1 MGSSYDDE
9 IRVALTAN
17 ATQLE
22 EGVAE
27 AKASISGMQQSVAQ
41 EAAAFNTAVQS
52 KVDAMVRLNAA
63 FAGNVATTAG
73 MAEAELALDQAMA
86 AGAISAT
93 EYAAYVAQLDAAEA
107 GMTATT
113 TAATAAL
120 GEQAAAMTL
129 NAGVARELGV
139 MIGEVVRGNYTRL
152 EGSAV
157 TLANRTNFL
166 STALN
171 ALMSPL
177 GMVTLAA
184 AAVGYEIFE
193 ASQQFEHM
201 EGTVLA
207 TGGAAGFTS
216 GQLVGM
222 AQSIGE
228 STGSISEAMEA
239 MQKLAESGR
248 FAGHDLE
255 LVGQAAADMAA
266 LTGQSVQSAVSQ
278 LVRLQEDPVKAVA
291 KLNDQ
296 FHFLTLAQ
304 FQEIEAAQAAGDSQK
319 AASIA
324 YEAIADK
331 MQGRTDELN
340 SHVNILIRSWRE
352 LRQVWA
358 ESMLEMDHA
367 LGGGDDAYG
376 LNEAKRLLDLL
387 KKQEEQAKEMG
398 SSALPG
404 IRLQIEA
411 QQKVVDQLTAKF
423 AATAKAAQQVGQAA
437 QESARQIDEMASKS
451 KGGGSAARDLESDL
465 RRQEAEQKI
474 SYDKR
479 EAFEAQYWQN
489 VLDSSK
495 EGSQEY
501 IAAWQHVQ
509 ADQQRLDREQ
519 EESWSRAQRQRAE
532 AARQATREVMQTF
545 ELERAEAQ
553 QGSLQRIS
561 IDAAMMERIA
571 QMEGENS
578 ADFKRALTQRL
589 ADTKAY
595 VDQAISEHKRE
606 QAEAEAAYKEQN
618 ASAIQAVN
626 GLYNERSKDA
636 EAQYRL
642 GQITSDQEIA
652 LLRQYADQQ
661 YQIDR
666 GILEHYRDL
675 MADKPRIVEEI
686 NKQITALDT
695 QHNQQISAIN
705 NEAAQKQADAW
716 SQRLRPI
723 TSAFNQSIAG
733 MIQGTQTLHQGVNRI
748 LQSILLSY
756 IQLGIQSAQDWTVR
770 ELIKTS
776 ATAQGA
782 AERSTIEATAAG
794 ESKTISAATAKT
806 DITNSAAQAGAKA
819 YQAVVGIPYVG
830 PILAPIAAAVAFAG
844 VEAFGGSVTAAAGG
858 WDRVPYDDAPALLH
872 RNEMVLPASLAD
884 RVRNMTDGGSQAGTS
899 GGGRNLTINLH
910 ALDARSVDQWLRRG
924 GGAAIGRYAS
934 GTGKNSA
941 LTRT

>member
-9 IRVALTAN
+9 IKVALTAN

-107 GMTATT
+107 GMSTTT

-398 SSALPG
+398 SGALPG

-509 ADQQRLDREQ
+509 ADQQRMDREQ

-532 AARQATREVMQTF
+532 AARQATREVMQSF

-589 ADTKAY
+589 ADTKAF
-595 VDQAISEHKRE
+595 VDAYLAEQKRIQADTEAIYKSQNDAALKQISELYSARE
-606 QAEAEAAYKEQN
+606 KEVQDK
-618 ASAIQAVN
+618 V
-626 GLYNERSKDA
+626 
-636 EAQYRL
+636 RL
-642 GQITSDQEIA
+642 GQISAAQEIA
-652 LLRQYADQQ
+652 MEQQ
-661 YQIDR
+661 LAQQEYDIEL
-666 GILEHYRDL
+666 GILEHYREL
-675 MADKPRIVEEI
+675 MAERPRVVQAI
-686 NKQITALDT
+686 NAQIEQLQQKHAVSM
-695 QHNQQISAIN
+695 QQI
-705 NEAAQKQADAW
+705 EQRAAQQQYQTW
-716 SQRLRPI
+716 NQYLSPI
-723 TSAFNQSIAG
+723 TRAFNQSIAG
-733 MIQGTQTLHQGVNRI
+733 MIQGTQTLHQGVNRM

-756 IQLGIQSAQDWTVR
+756 IQMGIESAQHWVTS
-770 ELIKTS
+770 EIIKTS
-776 ATAQGA
+776 ATTAGA
-782 AERSTIEATAAG
+782 AERTTVEAVAAG
-794 ESKTISAATAKT
+794 ESKAISAATAKT
-806 DITNSAAQAGAKA
+806 DITNAAAQAGAKA
-819 YQAVVGIPYVG
+819 YQAMVGIPYVG
-830 PILAPIAAAVAFAG
+830 PIIAPIAAAVAFAG
-844 VEAFGGSVTAAAGG
+844 VEAFGGNVASASGG
-858 WDRVPYDDAPALLH
+858 WDRVPADDAPALLH

-884 RVRNMTDGGSQAGTS
+884 RVRNMTDGGGQAGTS
-899 GGGRNLTINLH
+899 GGGGNLTINLH